1 MIINNKYKITDK
13 IAQGSFGSVF
23 KGIHIRTGNKVAIK
37 VESIERNLKMIKNE
51 STVYNYLKDLKI
63 IVPLPNLKWWIPS
76 IIGVFFIL
84 LSISNPV
91 GKNSY
96 SYRQVVENPLTGST
110 WVQFKQGFYFKGF
123 FSNHITYPDA
133 ITVVYSKPENIPT
146 DGVSSLNLPVE
157 IRFSDAAKA
166 ESEATVK
173 WRLSNNEDEM
183 LLTHKDNR
191 TAEKLTQTM
200 LEPFTSECLGFAAQ
214 LMESETHYSGGKSKM
229 AEDFQSQLENGQYI
243 IVTKSEYVKDS
254 VSNTSRNI
262 TFTEVRTDENGV
274 PIRKKSNIKQYGITL
289 VTATIK
295 SVDYDAIIDEK
306 LKSKIEASTRE
317 SISKQ
322 EAITAEQEAITAKI
336 EGEKLIAET
345 TARENSAKLEAV
357 IRAEMVKEVAAQN
370 KETAILNA
378 AAELATKTA
387 QAAGDRLKV
396 QAGLSPKEQAEFDMK
411 TAIGVAAAIAGPEG
425 IKFPTI
431 VSGGGSGKGSGAL
444 QTLELKMLNDLVR
457 DMSKK

>member
-1 MIINNKYKITDK
+1 MITFI
-13 IAQGSFGSVF
+13 
-23 KGIHIRTGNKVAIK
+23 GIVLFVASIILYILEKLNKVNEEKNIK
-37 VESIERNLKMIKNE
+37 IE
-51 STVYNYLKDLKI
+51 TVNAQKTDTNYLKELKF

-76 IIGVFFIL
+76 IVGIFFIL

-110 WVQFKQGFYFKGF
+110 WVQFEQGFYFKGF
-123 FSNHITYPDA
+123 FSVTTTYPDA
-133 ITVVYSKPENIPT
+133 VTVVYAKPENVPSEA
-146 DGVSSLNLPVE
+146 VSSLNNPVE

-166 ESEATVK
+166 VSEATVK
-173 WRLSNNEDEM
+173 WRLSNNETEM

-191 TAEKLTQTM
+191 TSQKLTETM

-229 AEDFQSQLENGQYI
+229 AEDFQTQLEEGQYI
-243 IVTKSEYVKDS
+243 IVTKSEYVQDS
-254 VSNTSRNI
+254 TSNTGRNI
-262 TFTEVRTDENGV
+262 TFTEVRRDENGI

-336 EGEKLIAET
+336 EGEKLIAVT

-357 IRAEMVKEVAAQN
+357 IRAQMVKEVAAEN

-378 AAELATKTA
+378 AAELATKKA
-387 QAAGDRLKV
+387 QAEGDRLKV
-396 QAGLSPKEQAEFDMK
+396 LAGLSPLEQAEKDNER
-411 TAIGVAAAIAGPEG
+411 AIGVAKALAGPNG
-425 IKFPTI
+425 ITFPTI
-431 VSGGGSGKGSGAL
+431 VSGGGNGKSSGAL
-444 QTLELKMLNDLVR
+444 QTLELKMLNDLIK